1 MCAAFVVVNSKH
13 VHWNNSIS
21 GMIGII
27 RIQTCLLKE
36 IRITRKHL
44 LYNNCHFSVCN
55 YMYMCATTC
64 TCVQVHVHDCC
75 SNYSIRQCMYMYYFV
90 IHVHVN
96 CTLRHIC

>member
-64 TCVQVHVHDCC
+64 TCVQVHVVYYNCYNSHVTVVAIIVYDNVCTC
-75 SNYSIRQCMYMYYFV
+75 IILLYMYM
-90 IHVHVN
+90 
-96 CTLRHIC
+96 